1 MNEYTQ
7 FLSPIAIGSK
17 IAANR
22 LVAHPLETNTALENG
37 APSPATFDRYRRLT
51 SGGWGIVCIECT
63 SVVEEDRPVRRQLA
77 LTEETAGD
85 FTALADTMRAA
96 HPEPLLFAQL
106 SHNGRHVEAETGRR
120 CSPAPTDDP
129 DCRLMSRDEIL
140 YIRDATIR
148 SAELAAEAGFDG
160 VDIKQCHA
168 FFGAEILAP
177 RNVREDEYG
186 GDFENRFRFF
196 REVIEGIRAS
206 VGELLVMSRIAI
218 YEGGRGEFGTAGYD
232 DATLDLAEP
241 RLFLQRLAEL
251 GVHIVSVT
259 GPPLPGWPEDHKT
272 RPTREEELYRALRLP
287 GLAKRELLGTDTLTL
302 NTGNSVMG
310 ADWPCAASY
319 CLESGLT
326 DLIGFGRQT
335 LADPLMPRKLAT
347 GEAVHIC
354 QANGGCVRRFSSS
367 EPVQCDVYPLCP

>member
-1 MNEYTQ
+1 MQTVRAISDIEAIAAHVGGAFVPTMGMLHEGHCALIRAAAGSGKPVIVSVFVNPTQ
-7 FLSPIAIGSK
+7 FGPNEDYS
-17 IAANR
+17 
-22 LVAHPLETNTALENG
+22 
-37 APSPATFDRYRRLT
+37 RY
-51 SGGWGIVCIECT
+51 
-63 SVVEEDRPVRRQLA
+63 PRQ
-77 LTEETAGD
+77 
-85 FTALADTMRAA
+85 
-96 HPEPLLFAQL
+96 PEQD
-106 SHNGRHVEAETGRR
+106 V
-120 CSPAPTDDP
+120 
-129 DCRLMSRDEIL
+129 
-140 YIRDATIR
+140 
-148 SAELAAEAGFDG
+148 ELAAEAGFDG